1 MMSSD
6 IVLDSSAILAVLLNE
21 PGQERVTGFQ
31 GKTHVS
37 TVNMA
42 EVRSRLH
49 DIGLPRGEIDHHVA
63 MLGVNEVDFSSH
75 HAVSAGEL
83 RHSTRKAGLSL
94 GDRACLALA
103 MALAAPVMTAD
114 RNWANVDV
122 PVTVEVIR

>member
-1 MMSSD
+1 MTRD
-6 IVLDSSAILAVLLNE
+6 IVLDASAILAVILNE
-21 PGQERVTGFQ
+21 PGQERVTGFE
-31 GKTHVS
+31 GRAHVS

-49 DIGLPRGEIDHHVA
+49 DVGMLRPEIDHHVA
-63 MLGVNEVDFSSH
+63 MLDVNEIAFSSQ
-75 HAVSAGEL
+75 HAASAGEL
-83 RHSTRKAGLSL
+83 RRNTRQAGLSL

-103 MALAAPVMTAD
+103 MALAAPAMTAD